1 MSENIQQNL
10 TGAVSRSDMKKM
22 MRLGKY
28 TSSTAATGNTSSSL
42 RPRPLLIQ
50 FRDRIIKN
58 QVMESLFNLKGKED
72 RPIYSK
78 LIFAHDLTPRERKE
92 CKQLV
97 QDAKKQERTLRE
109 NGNIG

>member
-1 MSENIQQNL
+1 MSKTFNKILQVVV
-10 TGAVSRSDMKKM
+10 GRSDMKKM

-28 TSSTAATGNTSSSL
+28 TSSTAATGNKLTSSSS

-72 RPIYSK
+72 IYSK
-78 LIFAHDLTPRERKE
+78 LIFAYDLTPREREE

-97 QDAKKQERTLRE
+97 QDAKNRS
-109 NGNIG
+109 